1 MLLEEKNNDFLKT
14 EKFIESNKKNLVFS
28 EDRNLVVIFF
38 NVIPFCNSS
47 REVVDFVL
55 FNNRSE
61 LLENEN
67 QDMKKFLIE
76 LKEYDFEI
84 FVSSII
90 FSFKGHEKKICSKKR
105 YFDIWRMGKGC
116 TNPY

>member
-1 MLLEEKNNDFLKT
+1 MLILLLFERILVLISKNTFHLKQKMFVNVKIFMLLEEKNNDFLNT
-14 EKFIESNKKNLVFS
+14 EKFIESNKKNFVFS

-61 LLENEN
+61 LL
-67 QDMKKFLIE
+67 
-76 LKEYDFEI
+76 
-84 FVSSII
+84 
-90 FSFKGHEKKICSKKR
+90 
-105 YFDIWRMGKGC
+105 
-116 TNPY
+116 